1 MTVEMPAGSVVIT
14 PTQMYGEIRDMKEQ
28 VQHLVNVVDP
38 ALTDIRSDIGDH
50 ERRLR
55 SLEIKV
61 WIAAGIATGAGA
73 GLSKLGAILGG
84 A

>member
-28 VQHLVNVVDP
+28 VQHLITVVDP
-38 ALTDIRSDIGDH
+38 ALTDIRSDVADH
-50 ERRLR
+50 ESRIRSVERRL
-55 SLEIKV
+55 
-61 WIAAGIATGAGA
+61 WIAAGIAAGAGA
-73 GLSKLGAILGG
+73 GLAQLGPLLGG

>member
-38 ALTDIRSDIGDH
+38 ALTDIRSDVSDH
-50 ERRLR
+50 EGRIRG
-55 SLEIKV
+55 LERKV
-61 WIAAGIATGAGA
+61 WIAAGLAAGAGA
-73 GLSKLGAILGG
+73 GLGKLATILGG